1 MNNITALRNSLAHQP
16 GDIEGMDGQ
25 VSRMA
30 DEMNEPH
37 AVFAGAEE
45 KAPKKIAPSAWA
57 VRFAPTPAG
66 IARWAKG
73 LVAPI
78 FGLLIFVALWA
89 ILAPQ
94 VHTSLGALPGPSEV
108 AGQGVALYKDFA
120 AAQNAKAQFYAA
132 QDARNEVLIAAGRVN
147 EVQDFPY
154 SGAPTFPDQ
163 ILTSLETVALGFLL
177 ATLVAVPLGL
187 VCGLSKGVN
196 AAVNP
201 LVQIFKPV
209 SPLAWLPI
217 VTMVI
222 SATMTGPEPLLPK
235 SFVISGIVVMLCSLW
250 PTLINTAV
258 GAASIDKD
266 LLNVS
271 KVLHLSF
278 WARLTKLVLPSSL
291 PYIFT
296 GMRLSLGVG
305 WMVLIAAEM
314 LAQNPGLGK
323 FVWDEFQNGSSQ
335 SLARIM
341 FAVITIGFIGFMLD
355 RVMAA
360 LQSIASRNHTA

>member
-1 MNNITALRNSLAHQP
+1 MSTVALLRTSHENETPPMLETASATKGSPETTPKEGEGLAALP
-16 GDIEGMDGQ
+16 ASPFARFSRFLPTGFEP
-25 VSRMA
+25 VSA
-30 DEMNEPH
+30 L
-37 AVFAGAEE
+37 
-45 KAPKKIAPSAWA
+45 KS
-57 VRFAPTPAG
+57 
-66 IARWAKG
+66 
-73 LVAPI
+73 LVAPLAGIVI
-78 FGLLIFVALWA
+78 FLSLWA
-89 ILAPQ
+89 VLAPK
-94 VHTSLGALPGPSEV
+94 VDTSLGALPGPIEV
-108 AGQGVALYKDFA
+108 AEQGGALYDDFLA
-120 AAQNAKAQFYAA
+120 SQDSKRQFYAD
-132 QDARNEVLIAAGRVN
+132 QDARNATLPEAQRNYFEYAG
-147 EVQDFPY
+147 
-154 SGAPTFPDQ
+154 SPTFLDQ
-163 ILTSLETVALGFLL
+163 ILTSLKTVALGFIL

-196 AAVNP
+196 AAINP

-222 SATMTGPEPLLPK
+222 SATMSGPDPVLPK
-235 SFVISGIVVMLCSLW
+235 SFVISAIVVMLCSLW

-258 GAASIDKD
+258 GAASIDKG
-266 LLNVS
+266 LLNVG
-271 KVLHLSF
+271 KVLRLGWF
-278 WARLTKLVLPSSL
+278 ARLTKLVLPSSL

-341 FAVITIGFIGFMLD
+341 FAVIVIGIIGFLLD
-355 RVMAA
+355 RMMGAFQA
-360 LQSIASRNHTA
+360 LASRNHQA